1 MLSSYSDVFDI
12 EHDRE
17 HHEEIHAGDIVRTG
31 QNFFPHFEVLAVHGE
46 KAWVRNVQ
54 NGADSLALLSRCRK
68 LNGQTLL
75 AAE

>member
-12 EHDRE
+12 EHDRDY
-17 HHEEIHAGDIVRTG
+17 HEEIQAGDIVRTG
-31 QNFFPHFEVLAVHGE
+31 QNFFPHFEVLCVHGE

-54 NGADSLALLSRCRK
+54 TGADSLALLSRCRRV
-68 LNGQTLL
+68 GQETLL